1 MDRLNALEIFRKVV
15 DRNGFSAAA
24 RELGLS
30 NASVS
35 KAIKELEAQLG
46 AQLIVRTTRSLHL
59 TDVGQAYYQRVG
71 DVLDSLREADEQV
84 RNESATPQGRL
95 RVSAPMSLGL
105 VALQEA
111 LLSFCKAYPEIV
123 LDLHMS
129 DAMVDVVGEGFDAA
143 IRGGVLPDSS
153 LKARK
158 LMDINHV
165 VVAAPDY
172 LARSPAISR
181 PEDLSA
187 HDALVF
193 SGAVEPQT
201 LYTLKRGDNVV
212 QAPLRPRFR
221 VNSSL
226 AVKSAVLA
234 GLGVASLP
242 NIYVRQELESGALVQ
257 VLPDWSGP
265 ERALYVVYPEQ
276 REMSRKL
283 RALLDHLGA
292 AFKRGAEPNS
302 FD

>member
-1 MDRLNALEIFRKVV
+1 MDRLGTLEIFRKVV

-24 RELGLS
+24 RDLGLS

-35 KAIKELEAQLG
+35 KAIKELESQLG

-71 DVLDSLREADEQV
+71 DVLDALHEADDRV
-84 RNESATPQGRL
+84 RNDSASPRGRL

-111 LLSFCKAYPEIV
+111 LLSFCKAYPDII

-143 IRGGVLPDSS
+143 IRGGNLPDSS

-172 LARSPAISR
+172 LARSPDISR
-181 PEDLSA
+181 PEDLGA

-193 SGAVEPQT
+193 TGSVEPLALFT
-201 LYTLKRGDNVV
+201 FRRGDERV
-212 QAPLRPRFR
+212 QATLNTRFR

-226 AVKSAVLA
+226 AVKTAVLE

-242 NIYVRQELESGALVQ
+242 SIYVRQELESGTLVQ
-257 VLPDWSGP
+257 LLPDWSGQ
-265 ERALYVVYPEQ
+265 ERGLYVVYPEQ

-283 RALLDHLGA
+283 RALLDHLSA
-292 AFKRGAEPNS
+292 TFKRAG
-302 FD
+302 

>member
-1 MDRLNALEIFRKVV
+1 MTIRRALSLFG
-15 DRNGFSAAA
+15 DLAQT
-24 RELGLS
+24 GLS
-30 NASVS
+30 QRPGVAS
-35 KAIKELEAQLG
+35 IKELESQLG

-71 DVLDSLREADEQV
+71 DVLDALHEADDRV
-84 RNESATPQGRL
+84 RNDSASPRGRL

-111 LLSFCKAYPEIV
+111 LLSFCKAYPDII

-143 IRGGVLPDSS
+143 IRGGNLPDSS

-165 VVAAPDY
+165 VVAAPEY
-172 LARSPAISR
+172 LARSPDISR

-193 SGAVEPQT
+193 TGSVEPLALFT
-201 LYTLKRGDNVV
+201 FRRGDERV
-212 QAPLRPRFR
+212 QASLNTRFR

-226 AVKSAVLA
+226 AVKTAVLE

-242 NIYVRQELESGALVQ
+242 SIYVRQELESGALVQ
-257 VLPDWSGP
+257 LLPDWSGQ
-265 ERALYVVYPEQ
+265 ERGLYVVYPEQ
-276 REMSRKL
+276 HEMSRKL
-283 RALLDHLGA
+283 RALLDHLSA
-292 AFKRGAEPNS
+292 TFKRAG
-302 FD
+302 

>member
-1 MDRLNALEIFRKVV
+1 MDRLGTLEIFRKVV
-15 DRNGFSAAA
+15 ERNGFSAAA
-24 RELGLS
+24 RDLGLS

-35 KAIKELEAQLG
+35 KAIKELESQLG

-71 DVLDSLREADEQV
+71 DVLDALHEADDRV
-84 RNESATPQGRL
+84 RNDSASPRGRL

-111 LLSFCKAYPEIV
+111 LLSFCKAYPDII

-143 IRGGVLPDSS
+143 IRGGNLPDSS

-165 VVAAPDY
+165 VVAAPEY
-172 LARSPAISR
+172 LARSPDISR

-193 SGAVEPQT
+193 TGSVEPLALFT
-201 LYTLKRGDNVV
+201 FRRGDERV
-212 QAPLRPRFR
+212 QASPNTRFR

-226 AVKSAVLA
+226 AVKTAVLE

-242 NIYVRQELESGALVQ
+242 SIYVRQELESGALVQ
-257 VLPDWSGP
+257 LLPDWSGQ
-265 ERALYVVYPEQ
+265 ERGLYVVYPEQ

-283 RALLDHLGA
+283 RALLDHLSA
-292 AFKRGAEPNS
+292 TFKRAG
-302 FD
+302 

>member
-1 MDRLNALEIFRKVV
+1 MDRLGTLEIFRKVV

-24 RELGLS
+24 RDLGLS

-35 KAIKELEAQLG
+35 KAIKELESQLG

-71 DVLDSLREADEQV
+71 DVLDALHEADDRV
-84 RNESATPQGRL
+84 RNDSASPRGRL

-111 LLSFCKAYPEIV
+111 LLSFCKAYPDII

-143 IRGGVLPDSS
+143 IRGGNLPDSS

-165 VVAAPDY
+165 VVAAPEY
-172 LARSPAISR
+172 LARSPDISR

-193 SGAVEPQT
+193 TGSVEPLALFT
-201 LYTLKRGDNVV
+201 FRRGDERV
-212 QAPLRPRFR
+212 QTSLNTRFR

-226 AVKSAVLA
+226 AVKTAVLE

-242 NIYVRQELESGALVQ
+242 SIYVRQELESGALVQ
-257 VLPDWSGP
+257 LLPDWSGQ
-265 ERALYVVYPEQ
+265 ERGLYVVYPEQ

-283 RALLDHLGA
+283 RALLDHLSA
-292 AFKRGAEPNS
+292 TFKRAG
-302 FD
+302 

>member
-1 MDRLNALEIFRKVV
+1 MDRLGTLEIFRKVV
-15 DRNGFSAAA
+15 ERNGFSAAA
-24 RELGLS
+24 RDLGLS

-35 KAIKELEAQLG
+35 KAIKELESQLG

-71 DVLDSLREADEQV
+71 DVLDALHEADDRV
-84 RNESATPQGRL
+84 RNDSASPRGRL

-111 LLSFCKAYPEIV
+111 LLSFCKAYPDII

-143 IRGGVLPDSS
+143 IRGGNLPDSS

-165 VVAAPDY
+165 VVAAPEY
-172 LARSPAISR
+172 LARSPDISR

-193 SGAVEPQT
+193 TGSVEPLALFT
-201 LYTLKRGDNVV
+201 FRRGDERV
-212 QAPLRPRFR
+212 QASLNTRFR

-226 AVKSAVLA
+226 AVKTAVLE

-242 NIYVRQELESGALVQ
+242 SIYVRQELESGALVQ
-257 VLPDWSGP
+257 LLPDWSGQ
-265 ERALYVVYPEQ
+265 ERGLYVVYPEQ

-283 RALLDHLGA
+283 RALLDHLSA
-292 AFKRGAEPNS
+292 TFKRAG
-302 FD
+302 

>member
-1 MDRLNALEIFRKVV
+1 MDRLGTLEIFRKVV
-15 DRNGFSAAA
+15 ERNGFSAAA
-24 RELGLS
+24 RDLGLS

-35 KAIKELEAQLG
+35 KAIKELESQLG

-71 DVLDSLREADEQV
+71 DVLDALHEADDRV
-84 RNESATPQGRL
+84 RNDSASPRGRL

-111 LLSFCKAYPEIV
+111 LLSFCKAYPDII

-143 IRGGVLPDSS
+143 IRGGNLPDSS

-165 VVAAPDY
+165 VVAAPEY
-172 LARSPAISR
+172 LARSPDISR

-193 SGAVEPQT
+193 TGSVEPLALFT
-201 LYTLKRGDNVV
+201 FRRGDERV
-212 QAPLRPRFR
+212 QASLNTRFR

-226 AVKSAVLA
+226 AVKTAVLE

-242 NIYVRQELESGALVQ
+242 SIYVRQELESGALVQ
-257 VLPDWSGP
+257 LLPDWSGQ
-265 ERALYVVYPEQ
+265 ERGLYVVYPEQ

-283 RALLDHLGA
+283 RALLDHLSA
-292 AFKRGAEPNS
+292 IFKRAG
-302 FD
+302 

>member
-1 MDRLNALEIFRKVV
+1 MDRLGTLEIFRKVV

-24 RELGLS
+24 RDLGLS

-35 KAIKELEAQLG
+35 KAIKELESQLG

-71 DVLDSLREADEQV
+71 DVLDALHEADDRV
-84 RNESATPQGRL
+84 RNDSASPRGRL

-111 LLSFCKAYPEIV
+111 LLSFCKAYPDII

-143 IRGGVLPDSS
+143 IRGGNLPDSS

-165 VVAAPDY
+165 VVAAPEY
-172 LARSPAISR
+172 LARSPDISR

-193 SGAVEPQT
+193 TGSVEPLALLT
-201 LYTLKRGDNVV
+201 FRRGDERV
-212 QAPLRPRFR
+212 QASLNTRFR

-226 AVKSAVLA
+226 AVKTAVLE

-242 NIYVRQELESGALVQ
+242 SIYVRQELESGALVQ
-257 VLPDWSGP
+257 LLPDWSGQ
-265 ERALYVVYPEQ
+265 ERGLYVVYPEQ

-283 RALLDHLGA
+283 RALLDHLSA
-292 AFKRGAEPNS
+292 TFKRAG
-302 FD
+302 

>member
-1 MDRLNALEIFRKVV
+1 MDRLGTLEIFRKVV
-15 DRNGFSAAA
+15 DCNGFSAAA
-24 RELGLS
+24 RDLGLS

-71 DVLDSLREADEQV
+71 DVLDALHEADDRV
-84 RNESATPQGRL
+84 RNDSASPRGRL

-111 LLSFCKAYPEIV
+111 LLSFCKTYPDII

-143 IRGGVLPDSS
+143 IRGGNLPDSS

-193 SGAVEPQT
+193 TGSVEPLALFT
-201 LYTLKRGDNVV
+201 FRRGDERV
-212 QAPLRPRFR
+212 QASLKTRFR

-226 AVKSAVLA
+226 AVKTAVLE

-242 NIYVRQELESGALVQ
+242 SIYVRQELESGALVQ
-257 VLPDWSGP
+257 LLPDWSGQ
-265 ERALYVVYPEQ
+265 ERGLYVVYPEQ

-283 RALLDHLGA
+283 RALLDHLSA
-292 AFKRGAEPNS
+292 TFKRAS
-302 FD
+302 

>member
-1 MDRLNALEIFRKVV
+1 MDRLGTLEIFRKVV

-24 RELGLS
+24 RDLGLS

-59 TDVGQAYYQRVG
+59 TDVGQAYYRRVG
-71 DVLDSLREADEQV
+71 DVLDALHEADDRV
-84 RNESATPQGRL
+84 RNDSASPRGRL

-111 LLSFCKAYPEIV
+111 LLSFCKAYPDII

-143 IRGGVLPDSS
+143 IRGGNLPDSS

-165 VVAAPDY
+165 VVATPDY

-193 SGAVEPQT
+193 TGSVEPLALFT
-201 LYTLKRGDNVV
+201 FRRGDERV
-212 QAPLRPRFR
+212 QASLNTRFR

-226 AVKSAVLA
+226 AVKTAVLE

-242 NIYVRQELESGALVQ
+242 SLYVRQELENGTLVQ
-257 VLPDWSGP
+257 LLPDWSGQ
-265 ERALYVVYPEQ
+265 ERGLYVVYPEQ

-283 RALLDHLGA
+283 RALLDHLSA
-292 AFKRGAEPNS
+292 TFKRGS
-302 FD
+302 

>member
-24 RELGLS
+24 RDLGLS

-35 KAIKELEAQLG
+35 KAVKELEAQLG

-71 DVLDSLREADEQV
+71 DVLDSLREADEQA

-105 VALQEA
+105 VAVQEA
-111 LLSFCKAYPEIV
+111 LLSFCKAYPEII

-165 VVAAPDY
+165 VVATPDY
-172 LARSPAISR
+172 LARNPAITR
-181 PEDLSA
+181 PEDLNA

-193 SGAVEPQT
+193 SGVIEPQT
-201 LYTLKRGDNVV
+201 LYSFRRGDELV
-212 QAPLRPRFR
+212 QAQLRTRFR
-221 VNSSL
+221 VNNSL
-226 AVKSAVLA
+226 AVKAAVLA

-242 NIYVRQELESGALVQ
+242 NIYVRQELESGSLVQ
-257 VLPDWSGP
+257 VLADWRGS
-265 ERALYVVYPEQ
+265 ERGLYVVYPEQ

-283 RALLDHLGA
+283 RALLDHLSA
-292 AFKRGAEPNS
+292 AFKQAG
-302 FD
+302 

>member
-1 MDRLNALEIFRKVV
+1 MDRLGALEIFRKVV
-15 DRNGFSAAA
+15 DCNGFSAAA
-24 RELGLS
+24 RDLGLS

-35 KAIKELEAQLG
+35 KAIKELESQLG

-71 DVLDSLREADEQV
+71 DVLDALHEADDRV
-84 RNESATPQGRL
+84 RNDSASPRGRL

-111 LLSFCKAYPEIV
+111 LLSFCKAYPDII

-143 IRGGVLPDSS
+143 IRGGNLPDSS

-165 VVAAPDY
+165 VVAAPEY

-193 SGAVEPQT
+193 TGSVEPLALFT
-201 LYTLKRGDNVV
+201 FRRGDERV
-212 QAPLRPRFR
+212 QASLKPRFR

-226 AVKSAVLA
+226 AVKTAVLE

-242 NIYVRQELESGALVQ
+242 SIYVRQELESGALVQ
-257 VLPDWSGP
+257 LLPDWSGQ
-265 ERALYVVYPEQ
+265 ERGLYVVYPEQ

-283 RALLDHLGA
+283 RALLDHLSA
-292 AFKRGAEPNS
+292 TFKRKS
-302 FD
+302 